1 MKLAGF
7 SWVVKSFIALLA
19 ASLLLSGFASAT
31 LSAHLEIPDG
41 RSDHNVTS
49 HFDTQHIETN

>member
-1 MKLAGF
+1 MILSGAGGRYP
-7 SWVVKSFIALLA
+7 SA
-19 ASLLLSGFASAT
+19 SGFASAT